1 MRVRAVIAFALLAGL
16 ACRDAK
22 PPRYDAEVKATL
34 NEMRNAIANFRQ
46 DQGRYPYSLNELVPN
61 YLRKIPVD
69 PATRSNQSWQLITED
84 TVQPN
89 SDFTTA
95 TNEQPKPVIIDV
107 RSGAGA
113 PYSTY

>member
-1 MRVRAVIAFALLAGL
+1 MRLRTFIAIALLAV
-16 ACRDAK
+16 ACQHEE
-22 PPRYDAEVKATL
+22 PPQYDADIRSKLAV
-34 NEMRNAIANFRQ
+34 MRQAIHRFHR
-46 DQGRYPYSLNELVPN
+46 DKGRYPYTLNELVPN
-61 YLRKIPVD
+61 YLRAIPID
-69 PATRSNQSWQLITED
+69 PVTESTTTWQLITED

-95 TNEQPKPVIIDV
+95 TSEQPKPVIIDV